1 MLSISAVLALDT
13 MATGRAAIAA
23 LAAQTIAPRMEL
35 VLVGPK
41 LEHPGAAADRIAK
54 VTLVDAP
61 LEPLSSARAVG
72 IDASSGRAVF
82 VAETHGYPR
91 PDCLELLAQAIA
103 SGASAAMPRIVN
115 ANPATARSWAT
126 LFCSYG
132 SFTSS
137 RPRRLAAVALH
148 NAAFERRALTTV
160 AKRPSDL
167 VYGVGLSQA
176 FAAQG
181 SEMQFVPA
189 AAIDHLN
196 VASWHGVLADSLIGG
211 QLWAG
216 MRSRDWAPSRRAAHV
231 VGTPLAALVMLART
245 LRSDGWRELGGSAPH
260 GTACVIGL
268 CAAVQVVGE
277 LAGYARGPGTA
288 ERRHL
293 PLELHR
299 ERYV

>member
-1 MLSISAVLALDT
+1 
-13 MATGRAAIAA
+13 
-23 LAAQTIAPRMEL
+23 MEL

-41 LEHPGAAADRIAK
+41 LEHPGTAAGRIAE

-61 LEPLSSARAVG
+61 IEPLSSARAAG
-72 IDASSGRAVF
+72 IAASRGRVVF

-91 PDCLELLAQAIA
+91 PDCLELLAGVIEK
-103 SGASAAMPRIVN
+103 GAVAAMPRIVN

-148 NAAFERRALTTV
+148 NAAFERRALITV
-160 AKRPSDL
+160 AERPSDL
-167 VYGVGLSQA
+167 VYGVGLSRA
-176 FAAQG
+176 FAAQR

-189 AAIDHLN
+189 AAVDHLN
-196 VASWHGVLADSLIGG
+196 VARWHGVLADSLIGG

-216 MRSRDWAPSRRAAHV
+216 MRCRDWAGSRRAAHV
-231 VGTPLAALVMLART
+231 AGTPLAALVMLART
-245 LRSDGWRELGGSAPH
+245 LRSDGWRELGGSVPR
-260 GTACVIGL
+260 GTAWMIGV
-268 CAAVQVVGE
+268 CAAVQVAGE
-277 LAGYARGPGTA
+277 LAGYARGPGAA
-288 ERRHL
+288 ERRHA